1 LSSRQ
6 RLLIE
11 KMAERYSVSQGM
23 KELAMARVMSVPDN
37 FNQAEFLVDR
47 HLKEGRAKNIAIYY
61 EDQKISYAEL
71 AAMVNR
77 TGNALKDLG
86 VEIENRVMLILAD
99 CPEFLY
105 SYLGTM
111 KIGAV
116 PVAVNTLASPQD
128 YRYFLND
135 SRAKVLVLSQELLP
149 KIESV
154 KEELMYLRHIVVV
167 GQASA
172 GTLSFE
178 KLVAG
183 ASDRL
188 ETAET
193 SKDDMAF
200 WMYTSGTTGFP
211 KGVVHL
217 HHDLIYYMYP
227 TCEEVLEMK
236 EGDIVFSTSKMFF
249 SYGRNNSVETPL
261 LYGAAVVLY
270 PEWPDPRKVM
280 KIVERYRPT
289 LFFSVPTFYAAL
301 LREAE
306 EKELV
311 YDFSSVRLCLSAGE
325 ALPKDLYK
333 RWKTKFGFHILDI
346 VGSTDVGGNY
356 LGNSLGKVKAGSS
369 GRLLSGF
376 EGELRDA
383 EGKLVLQG
391 EVGTLWLKNDGIANC
406 YWNKHQR
413 SKEVFVGQWFNTGDQ
428 FYQDTE
434 GYFYY
439 QGREDDMLKISG
451 QWVSPLEI
459 EGILQQHPAVRESG
473 VVGMPNESGLIRISA
488 FVVLNERRQ
497 VSPELERELIDFV
510 HDRTAHFKAPSWVH
524 FVPELPRT
532 TTGKLQ
538 RHKLRQN
545 KEKFSPRN

>member
-1 LSSRQ
+1 MTKV
-6 RLLIE
+6 IE
-11 KMAERYSVSQGM
+11 
-23 KELAMARVMSVPDN
+23 VPDT

-47 HLKEGRAKNIAIYY
+47 HLKEGRANNIAIYY

-86 VEIENRVMLILAD
+86 LEIENRVMLILPD

-105 SYLGTM
+105 SYLGAM
-111 KIGAV
+111 KIGAA
-116 PVAVNTLASPQD
+116 PIPVNTLASPQD
-128 YRYFLND
+128 YSYFLNN
-135 SRAKVLVLSQELLP
+135 SRAKVLILSQDVLP

-154 KEELMYLRHIVVV
+154 KRELKHLRHIVVV
-167 GQASA
+167 GQAPA
-172 GTLSFE
+172 GTLSFD
-178 KLVAG
+178 KLVSG
-183 ASDRL
+183 ASDRM
-188 ETAET
+188 EAAET

-227 TCEEVLEMK
+227 LCEEVLEMK

-261 LYGAAVVLY
+261 LYGAAMVLY

-280 KIVERYRPT
+280 QIVERYRPT
-289 LFFSVPTFYAAL
+289 LFFSVPTFYTAL
-301 LREAE
+301 LREIYKGEIAC
-306 EKELV
+306 
-311 YDFSSVRLCLSAGE
+311 DFSSARLCLSAGE
-325 ALPKDLYK
+325 ALPKNLFD
-333 RWKTKFGFHILDI
+333 RWKAKFGLPILDI
-346 VGSTDVGGNY
+346 VGSTDVGGEY
-356 LGNSLGKVKAGSS
+356 LGNSLSNVKPGSS
-369 GRLLSGF
+369 GKLLSGF
-376 EGELRDA
+376 EGELKDA
-383 EGKLVLQG
+383 EGKQVPEG

-428 FYQDTE
+428 FSQDAK

-439 QGREDDMLKISG
+439 QGREDDMLKVSG

-459 EGILQQHPAVRESG
+459 EGILQGHPAVRESG
-473 VVGMPNESGLIRISA
+473 VVGTPDESGLVRIKA
-488 FVVLNERRQ
+488 FVVPEERSQ
-497 VSPELERELIDFV
+497 VSPELEKELVNFV
-510 HDRTAHFKAPSWVH
+510 RDRTAHFKAPCWVH
-524 FVPELPRT
+524 FVQELPRT

-545 KEKFSPRN
+545 YP

>member
-1 LSSRQ
+1 
-6 RLLIE
+6 
-11 KMAERYSVSQGM
+11 M
-23 KELAMARVMSVPDN
+23 KESAMAKVINIPDN
-37 FNQAEFLVDR
+37 FNQTEFLVDR

-77 TGNALKDLG
+77 TGNTLKDLG

-105 SYLGTM
+105 SYLGAM

-128 YRYFLND
+128 YRYFLNN
-135 SRAKVLVLSQELLP
+135 SRAKVLVLSQDLLP
-149 KIESV
+149 KIESI
-154 KEELMYLRHIVVV
+154 KEELKYLRHIVVV

-172 GTLSFE
+172 GTLSFDR
-178 KLVAG
+178 LVAG

-188 ETAET
+188 EAAET

-227 TCEEVLEMK
+227 VCEEVLEMK

-261 LYGAAVVLY
+261 LNGAGVVLY

-280 KIVERYRPT
+280 PIVEKCRPT

-301 LREAE
+301 LREID
-306 EKELV
+306 KGELAC
-311 YDFSSVRLCLSAGE
+311 DFSSVRLCLSSGE
-325 ALPKDLYK
+325 ALPEDLYE
-333 RWKTKFGFHILDI
+333 RWKAKFGLQILDVI
-346 VGSTDVGGNY
+346 GSTDVGGQY
-356 LGNSLGKVKAGSS
+356 LGNSLSKVKPGSS
-369 GRLLSGF
+369 GRLLRGF

-383 EGKLVLQG
+383 EGKQVPQG
-391 EVGTLWLKNDGIANC
+391 QVGTLWLKNDGIASC

-459 EGILQQHPAVRESG
+459 EGILQSHPAVRESG
-473 VVGMPNESGLIRISA
+473 VVGMPDESGLIRISA

-497 VSPELERELIDFV
+497 ASPELENDLVDFA
-510 HDRTAHFKAPSWVH
+510 RNKTAHFKAPRWVY

-545 KEKFSPRN
+545 KE

>member
-1 LSSRQ
+1 MSRVVN
-6 RLLIE
+6 IPE
-11 KMAERYSVSQGM
+11 
-23 KELAMARVMSVPDN
+23 N
-37 FNQAEFLVDR
+37 FNQAAFLVDR
-47 HLKEGRAKNIAIYY
+47 HLKEGRAENIAIYY

-86 VEIENRVMLILAD
+86 IDIENRVMIILPD

-116 PVAVNTLASPQD
+116 PVAVNTLASPRD
-128 YRYFLND
+128 YKYFLND
-135 SRAKVLVLSQELLP
+135 SRAKVLILSQDILP
-149 KIESV
+149 KVVSV
-154 KEELMYLRHIVVV
+154 IGELKYIRHIVVV
-167 GQASA
+167 GQSPA
-172 GTLSFE
+172 GTLSYNE
-178 KLVAG
+178 IIGG

-188 ETAET
+188 EPAET

-227 TCEEVLEMK
+227 TCEQVLELK
-236 EGDIVFSTSKMFF
+236 ERDIVFCTSKMFF
-249 SYGRNNSVETPL
+249 SYGRNNALETPL

-270 PEWPDPRKVM
+270 PEWPDPRKVVQ
-280 KIVERYRPT
+280 IVERYRPT

-301 LREAE
+301 LREIE
-306 EKELV
+306 NMGLV

-325 ALPKDLYK
+325 ALPKDLYMRFK
-333 RWKTKFGFHILDI
+333 AKFGLQILDI

-356 LGNSLGKVKAGSS
+356 LGNTLTKMKPGSS
-369 GRLLSGF
+369 GKLLRGF
-376 EGELRDA
+376 EGELRNE
-383 EGKLVLQG
+383 EGKQVSKGQM
-391 EVGTLWLKNDGIANC
+391 GTLWLKNEGIADR
-406 YWNKHQR
+406 YWNKHKR

-428 FYQDTE
+428 FYQDTD

-459 EGILQQHPAVRESG
+459 EGILQGHPAVLESG
-473 VVGMPNESGLIRISA
+473 VVGMPDESGLIKISA
-488 FVVLNERRQ
+488 FVMLNEKRQ
-497 VSPELERELIDFV
+497 GSPEMEIELIDFV
-510 HDRTAHFKAPSWVH
+510 HDRIAHFKTPRWIY

-538 RHKLRQN
+538 RHKLCQ
-545 KEKFSPRN
+545 SIH